1 MRPPSRTGRRAIGA
15 LLVVILSMIVVLVII
30 GVGQRFLGSAVSNQ
44 TQRTSV
50 GDLALEL
57 AESAVEEAL
66 HQFRTKANDP
76 ATPIFALMRKD
87 VYVPSL
93 GDRDL
98 TPFIET
104 PHLKKILSEPQYSKF
119 YLRDL
124 RVEIPYQR
132 QFGGLGYERFGIVKV
147 RAQVRFDLSLT
158 ESVSREVEAGV
169 GFKVA
174 LCGPPRPFDQMA
186 LMILIPGAAPSE
198 LEFAQ
203 LESKKRELFALVKE
217 THDDAQQRAESGNT
231 PDAVKD
237 EYREIPGLVNS
248 VDTWQKQLPD
258 LPTSG
263 FLLWGGKPAPQP
275 LEFEE
280 LFILKK
286 LEEKERADLTPAR
299 REVEQALRKVT
310 TAPDDVQ
317 AHRDLIAA
325 YRRRARAL
333 ASLLTVMAEQRQH
346 FAAKSGDVFD
356 AVNGHEYKLYERH
369 WGWKTFYELSEKPDD
384 PIDAQLSRLL
394 SAVHPI
400 SGILKLN
407 NTAKPVR
414 LANVDIQGKLIILTG
429 TGGVTLANVNRR
441 ERPADLLTIVSLGG
455 PISVSGDV
463 HAVVIGG
470 STESRQKATFS
481 AAPGSTIH
489 GGLVLETLP
498 SDGERQFRI
507 VRDDKYHSGTSEEK
521 SPKAAYAD
529 YYYIA
534 TSPRFVYRRVRR

>member
-1 MRPPSRTGRRAIGA
+1 
-15 LLVVILSMIVVLVII
+15 MIVVLVII
-30 GVGQRFLGSAVSNQ
+30 GVGQRFLGSAVSGQ
-44 TQRTSV
+44 TQRTSI

-66 HQFRTKANDP
+66 HQFRTKANDRG
-76 ATPIFALMRKD
+76 TPIFALMRKD

-98 TPFIET
+98 TPFIEV
-104 PHLKKILSEPQYSKF
+104 PHLKKILAEPAYSKF

-158 ESVSREVEAGV
+158 ESVSREVEVGA

-198 LEFAQ
+198 LEFAE
-203 LESKKRELFALVKE
+203 LESKKRELLALVRE
-217 THDDAQQRAESGNT
+217 THDDAAQRAESGNT
-231 PDAVKD
+231 PGAVKD

-248 VDTWQKQLPD
+248 VDVWQKQLED
-258 LPTSG
+258 LPTASL
-263 FLLWGGKPAPQP
+263 LLWGGKPAPQP
-275 LEFEE
+275 LDFQE

-286 LEEKERADLTPAR
+286 LEEKERSDLTPAR
-299 REVEQALRKVT
+299 REVERALRTVT
-310 TAPDDVQ
+310 TAPDDLQ

-325 YRRRARAL
+325 YRKRARAL
-333 ASLLTVMAEQRQH
+333 ASLLTMMAEQRQH
-346 FAAKSGDVFD
+346 FAAKSGPVFD
-356 AVNGHEYKLYERH
+356 AVNSHQYKLREGH
-369 WGWKTFYELSEKPDD
+369 WGFKSFYEISERPDD
-384 PIDAQLSRLL
+384 PVEAQLSRLL
-394 SAVHPI
+394 AIVRPL
-400 SGILKLN
+400 SGILRIN
-407 NTAKPVR
+407 NVAKPVT
-414 LANVDIQGKLIILTG
+414 LSNTDITGKLILLTG
-429 TGGVTLANVNRR
+429 AGGVKLTNVNRR
-441 ERPADLLTIVSLGG
+441 ERPADLLTVVSLGG

-463 HAVVIGG
+463 HATIIGA
-470 STESRQKATFS
+470 ERATFS
-481 AAPGSTIH
+481 ASPGATIH

-498 SDGERQFRI
+498 SEGDRQFRV
-507 VRDDKYHSGTSEEK
+507 VRHDKYHSGTSEERT
-521 SPKAAYAD
+521 PKDAYAD

-534 TSPRFVYRRVRR
+534 TSPRFAYRRVRR